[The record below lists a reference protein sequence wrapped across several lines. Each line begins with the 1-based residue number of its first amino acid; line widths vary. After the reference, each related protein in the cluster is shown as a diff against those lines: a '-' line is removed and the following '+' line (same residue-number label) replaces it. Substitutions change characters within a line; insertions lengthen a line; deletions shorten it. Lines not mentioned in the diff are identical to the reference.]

1 MFSLRHS
8 LVGIG
13 KGYTR
18 QVHSAPALR
27 PIPEPSGKILT
38 SQDFL
43 KAIGRDSEKKVS
55 IDSWDAFWRMT
66 GADLKAA
73 SVPVK
78 DRRYI
83 LWCME
88 KFRQGVPIDEFAH
101 EPKPKKKIRGW
112 GPAVQHGK
120 RIR

>member
-1 MFSLRHS
+1 MFSLRHLS
-8 LVGIG
+8 HSIARSC
-13 KGYTR
+13 TR
-18 QVHSAPALR
+18 AVHSGALR
-27 PIPEPSGKILT
+27 SLPEPRGKIAT
-38 SQDFL
+38 PHDFL

-55 IDSWDAFWRMT
+55 IDSWEVFWRT
-66 GADLKAA
+66 SGRELKGA

-88 KFRQGVPIDEFAH
+88 KFRQGAPVEQIAH
-101 EPKPKKKIRGW
+101 GAKPKKKTRGW